1 MNELIKKVEA
11 WGEEK
16 GIVDPSNTDKQ
27 FMKFMEEVF
36 EFKTL
41 LDLEIIN
48 FVGNGGYIKFDDTKM
63 EFGDVLVTLVILAKQ
78 LGLDWEE
85 CLSMAYEKNQGS
97 QGQDHRR
104 RLRERGGL
112 SMIQRNLDG
121 VYFRVERYGKWVS
134 RCFSDLT
141 EDEMHQ
147 VMDGRPIAWVQ
158 SLCVILG
165 QSIRGIGDALDL
177 YNGEGDAE

>member
-16 GIVDPSNTDKQ
+16 GIVDPSNADKQ

-48 FVGNGGYIKFDDTKM
+48 FVGNRGYIKFNDTKM

-78 LGLDWEE
+78 LGIDWEE
-85 CLSMAYEKNQGS
+85 CLSMAYEKIKDRKGKT
-97 QGQDHRR
+97 
-104 RLRERGGL
+104 
-112 SMIQRNLDG
+112 IDG
-121 VYFRVERYGKWVS
+121 VFVKEE
-134 RCFSDLT
+134 DL
-141 EDEMHQ
+141 
-147 VMDGRPIAWVQ
+147 AK
-158 SLCVILG
+158 
-165 QSIRGIGDALDL
+165 
-177 YNGEGDAE
+177 

>member
-1 MNELIKKVEA
+1 MNELIKKVES

-16 GIVDPSNTDKQ
+16 GIVDPSNADKQ

-78 LGLDWEE
+78 LGFDWEE
-85 CLSMAYEKNQGS
+85 CLSMAYEKIKDRKGKT
-97 QGQDHRR
+97 
-104 RLRERGGL
+104 
-112 SMIQRNLDG
+112 IDG
-121 VYFRVERYGKWVS
+121 VFVKEE
-134 RCFSDLT
+134 DL
-141 EDEMHQ
+141 EK
-147 VMDGRPIAWVQ
+147 
-158 SLCVILG
+158 
-165 QSIRGIGDALDL
+165 
-177 YNGEGDAE
+177 